1 MIPDEY
7 LRTFVV
13 ECSELLDQMEQAL
26 LDVEQ
31 AEQDPDIINA
41 IFRAAHTIKGSA
53 GMFGIDHIVAF
64 THAAE
69 SVLDRVRSGEIAM
82 TPVLAAL
89 FIDAHDHLREL
100 VREIAEQSE
109 PDPETERHGQQLVAQ
124 LQASLCAGPADAAE
138 PDTHDAAAAVP
149 AVPEAPVERE
159 QTGATA
165 GTDLWHI
172 SLRFGPDVFR
182 NGMDPFSFVR
192 CLNKLGSV
200 IELVTVI
207 DTLPSAA
214 QLDPETCYLGFE
226 ISYRSDADKAD
237 IEAVFNFVRGDC
249 FIRIL
254 PPHSKISEYQRLIE
268 ELPEQEMRLGEI
280 LIACGTL
287 TADELDAILHWQAR
301 HGSDQSAP
309 LIGEVLVEQHLVS
322 PPVVEAALEKQQ
334 RVKDGKKSEA
344 NLIRVDADKLD
355 NLINLI

>member
-109 PDPETERHGQQLVAQ
+109 PDPETERHGQRLVVQLRAY
-124 LQASLCAGPADAAE
+124 LKGTGSIGESAD
-138 PDTHDAAAAVP
+138 TLV
-149 AVPEAPVERE
+149 VVQTQVERE
-159 QTGATA
+159 QAGATA

-192 CLNKLGSV
+192 CLSKLGRIV
-200 IELVTVI
+200 ELVTLTDVI
-207 DTLPSAA
+207 PLVS
-214 QLDPETCYLGFE
+214 QLDPETCYLSLE
-226 ISYRSDADKAD
+226 ISFHSDADKAA
-237 IEAVFNFVRGDC
+237 IEAVFNFVRDDC
-249 FIRIL
+249 LIRIL

-280 LIACGTL
+280 LVACGTL
-287 TADELDAILHWQAR
+287 TSDELDAILHLQAQHR
-301 HGSDQSAP
+301 AEQRNP
-309 LIGEVLVEQHLVS
+309 LIGEILVEQHLVS